1 MKAVLFIAHLTL
13 LFCVGCAVSGH
24 YVSSGPCKGFHTN
37 QLACQRAAE
46 NAVAIV
52 QVKIGQTIEEVS
64 KIMGRAPERREAAV
78 DRETWSYLTDYEHE
92 LMTTIIFGE
101 GIVTE
106 IKQTPW
112 APEQSQGT
120 QSRGASNTC

>member
-78 DRETWSYLTDYEHE
+78 DRQDPSSGGLAQRAQVAGRVRRSRARNVA
-92 LMTTIIFGE
+92 TTLSTAQTGIPE
-101 GIVTE
+101 G
-106 IKQTPW
+106 
-112 APEQSQGT
+112 
-120 QSRGASNTC
+120 